1 MGLPKVQGCVA
12 LCVRF
17 PDERMCGA
25 CRDATGSPFGR
36 TWRAVEASITRISR
50 TQATS
55 HGVKGSVRQAHQ
67 NKTFKYM
74 RVRPSALGH
83 TWALFAI
90 KQLAGEARFDEAEAI
105 AKAKDATNARWTRTL
120 LSRR

>member
-1 MGLPKVQGCVA
+1 MGIKGCQA

-17 PDERMCGA
+17 PDEPMCGC
-25 CRDATGSPFGR
+25 CREATGSPFGR
-36 TWRAVEASITRISR
+36 TWRSAQASITRISR

-55 HGVKGSVRQAHQ
+55 HGGKGKVRQAHQ

-74 RVRPSALGH
+74 RIRPSPLGF
-83 TWALFAI
+83 TWSLLRI
-90 KQLAGEARFDEAEAI
+90 KQIAGEARFDEANAI
-105 AKAKDATNARWTRTL
+105 ADAKDATDARWTRTL